1 MENEQKSTQYLI
13 PSSIIVAGLLVAF
26 AAVYSNGAPIVKNQE
41 ASGGVVAASDIG
53 KDMRPVD
60 STDHILGNPD
70 APVKIVEYS
79 DLECPYCKTYHP
91 TLKQIISEYGK
102 DGKVAWVYRHL
113 PLDRIHSKARKEAE
127 ASECAAELGGNNAF
141 WAYIDKVFAVTTSN
155 NRLDL
160 AQLPIIAGQIGLDK
174 TKFETCLSS
183 GRHADSVEA
192 DLQDAIRAGGD
203 GTPYTVVVTSSGKVY
218 PFSGALPYE
227 QVKGILDQ
235 ALSSL

>member
-26 AAVYSNGAPIVKNQE
+26 AVVYSNGAPIVKNQE